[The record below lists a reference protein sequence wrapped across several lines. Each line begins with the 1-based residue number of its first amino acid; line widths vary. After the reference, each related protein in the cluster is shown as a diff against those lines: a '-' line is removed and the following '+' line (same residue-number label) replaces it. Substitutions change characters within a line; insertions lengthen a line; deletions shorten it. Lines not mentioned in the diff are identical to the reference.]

1 MHPCTVQPHASLF
14 LFSSCSSGRA
24 RATTEDHRHLLV
36 AVQYAS
42 VQAAGGAPLNHST
55 DEAKPLC
62 TSYVFLSIVIP
73 AATGRGAPVEKQKD
87 SVQYERAPGYPRTT
101 TYLSRVSWGGRN
113 REDGGSVAQCGRL
126 REQARTTTRR
136 SRAPEDCAPE
146 QRRSLRLRYLY
157 LAMTACGPWLLT
169 DHGCLPWPWP
179 HADGDGP
186 PCASRTRYPVASK
199 TLLPRVCG
207 AAGHTRFRS
216 RDPRCPALGGWAR
229 RPLATVDQRP
239 CTWTGGGSGFKP
251 RRVWVGGG
259 GAQRHAR
266 RQKPTRVTPDC
277 QQPPPLLAPRVKC
290 GKNLA
295 RSPPHGWLR
304 RPWAFIHP
312 SYPSRARP
320 PFISAVWYR
329 GHPAWPAPATSR
341 DPPSLL
347 TLIGIGPRR
356 CHLPWPPLVLRG

>member
-259 GAQRHAR
+259 ARSATRGGKSQRVLHPIANSLR
-266 RQKPTRVTPDC
+266 PCWHQGSSVAKTLRVHHPTVGFGDRGLLSTPATLRAPVPPSSALFGIVATPLGPPL
-277 QQPPPLLAPRVKC
+277 PPPAILLPC
-290 GKNLA
+290 
-295 RSPPHGWLR
+295 
-304 RPWAFIHP
+304 
-312 SYPSRARP
+312 SR
-320 PFISAVWYR
+320 
-329 GHPAWPAPATSR
+329 
-341 DPPSLL
+341 
-347 TLIGIGPRR
+347 
-356 CHLPWPPLVLRG
+356 